1 MATERNNPNDNRLN
15 NREVSSSVPNDL
27 PDSEKDKEK
36 LKPEKTT
43 LDLPDVKDIP
53 GQEFVHAMPPG
64 EMADTTAASDDEEG
78 VRVFGDDERE
88 KISAGGE
95 GDVDPDERE
104 ALRDTTY
111 MPTKDEDNLR
121 RARMD
126 NKDFDGDPLN
136 EGSFGEGQQLSGSDL
151 DVPANKDE
159 TRTTSMGQGDEE
171 NKYYSLGGEDNE
183 ENENRDGR

>member
-1 MATERNNPNDNRLN
+1 MADQKPTSNNDSAKTNAVERA
-15 NREVSSSVPNDL
+15 SSVPNDL
-27 PDSEKDKEK
+27 PDNEHDQKELESK
-36 LKPEKTT
+36 ETT
-43 LDLPDVKDIP
+43 IDLPDVKDIP
-53 GQEFVHAMPPG
+53 GQEFVHAPPAG
-64 EMADTTAASDDEEG
+64 EMADTTIASADEEG
-78 VRVFGDDERE
+78 EGIFGDDDLNT
-88 KISAGGE
+88 GE
-95 GDVDPDERE
+95 NNNVGRDERE

-126 NKDFDGDPLN
+126 NKDFDGEPLN

-171 NKYYSLGGEDNE
+171 NKYYSLGGEGNE